1 MIEKSYID
9 NYLKE
14 LKEQGKPDSYITA
27 INTNSECESIQDFE
41 AWLKGNYSN
50 YKLYE
55 MTRVK
60 QKHFSHGLKVLNKR
74 RKKLL

>member
-27 INTNSECESIQDFE
+27 INTTFYKITKSECESIQDFE

-50 YKLYE
+50 YNTLRNGLKA
-55 MTRVK
+55 
-60 QKHFSHGLKVLNKR
+60 LKVLNKR